1 MYLVSGNLDLKSQVM
16 RKPALSVGG
25 QEIEINVSFQ
35 KGCKNLSTSDLLQPG
50 LCQTGSEITKTGF
63 FVTWL

>member
-35 KGCKNLSTSDLLQPG
+35 KGCKNLSTSDLLSLYSPVCVGPG
-50 LCQTGSEITKTGF
+50 QKSRRQVF
-63 FVTWL
+63 S